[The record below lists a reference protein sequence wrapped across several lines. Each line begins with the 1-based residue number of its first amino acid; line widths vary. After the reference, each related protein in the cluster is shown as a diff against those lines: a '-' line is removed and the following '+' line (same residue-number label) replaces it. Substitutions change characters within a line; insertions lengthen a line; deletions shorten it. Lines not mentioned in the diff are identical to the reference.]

1 MRAFIA
7 IELPGSIREALAR
20 EQARFRAVC
29 QDARWVR
36 PEGIHLTLKFLG
48 GISAEQEAMV
58 KKALGQ
64 MKLFEKFT
72 IRANGFGF
80 FPNARRP
87 RVFWASLEAPP
98 DLAQLAARVESALA
112 PLGFPPENCPFKPH
126 LTLARFKIPRPQP
139 KLEALV
145 AAAGNPLLGS
155 FEVSEFFLWESRL
168 LPSGAEYHKV
178 ARFPHDAPIPRKTQ
192 G

>member
-20 EQARFRAVC
+20 EQARFRALC
-29 QDARWVR
+29 PDARWTR

-48 GISAEQEAMV
+48 QTSDQQEAQV
-58 KKALGQ
+58 KSELGR
-64 MKLFEKFT
+64 MEGFEKFAV
-72 IRANGFGF
+72 RVQGFGF
-80 FPNARRP
+80 FPGAKRP
-87 RVFWASLEAPP
+87 RVFWAGLEAPP
-98 DLAQLAARVESALA
+98 ELARLAAQVETTLA
-112 PLGFPPENCPFKPH
+112 PIGFPPENRAFRPH

-145 AAAGNPLLGS
+145 AVQGDPLLGA

-168 LPSGAEYHKV
+168 LPGGAEYHKV
-178 ARFPHDAPIPRKTQ
+178 ARFP
-192 G
+192 